1 MGEPK
6 KYPIPDDLKKINLEV
21 IALAKLRDSYIKRFF
36 GYIKSKK
43 AAIECV
49 KKEREFLDGMIAIYP
64 DLLVISKWQA
74 CANQYVRE
82 LKD

>member
-1 MGEPK
+1 MEETK

-21 IALAKLRDSYIKRFF
+21 IALTELRDLYAKRFF

-43 AAIECV
+43 AAIEGTR
-49 KKEREFLDGMIAIYP
+49 KEREFLDGMIAIYP
-64 DLLVISKWQA
+64 ELLVISKWQI